1 MSAVLQGTKLQ
12 ACMGRNCESMW
23 LRHKSGFIRA
33 MWANEVGT
41 AQHVYAEAGSSVC
54 NTPFR
59 LLLRSQKGQQSDVY
73 TFDTYKYIPELRAER
88 AESGVSSVY
97 VYDGGAV

>member
-1 MSAVLQGTKLQ
+1 
-12 ACMGRNCESMW
+12 MW

-59 LLLRSQKGQQSDVY
+59 LLLRSQKGKQSDVY
-73 TFDTYKYIPELRAER
+73 TFDTYKYIPELGAER
-88 AESGVSSVY
+88 AKSGVSSVY